1 MKQGGS
7 ARKDLASAP
16 AIAPPLHDHREIK
29 RCCKIVLPAI
39 EYPFPAAINAYAE
52 DANQGTIAWAHS
64 YGLMPSDPAGR
75 HRHEEYGYFAARVH
89 PNASRQTL
97 QIAADFIAWLFF
109 ADDHNDETETGIRID
124 WMTER
129 LARFS
134 AVLQGERPAR
144 SDSPLCHALFDLRTR
159 ASQWVHSSWMTQ
171 FKRSMIEYFAAGR
184 WECENRQLGAA
195 LSPATYLAMRPFTGA
210 VYPCFDLFA
219 VTDALRLPD
228 AAREHPVVQA
238 LRLRANNVI
247 SACNDIFSLEKELA
261 HGDMHNL
268 ALAILNEQ
276 RCSLQQAVDRAAA
289 WHDAEVGAYLA
300 LERSL
305 PSFGAVVDADLV
317 RYTGQWLFRRGKA
330 TIAVTM
336 NEDELAFYA
345 DVAARVFRKGGE
357 RARSDMIATLH
368 RLGLDN
374 AQAAEV
380 IAHAL
385 VHDVFNED
393 KSSKT
398 LAPPPSQSQST
409 EWKRRAG
416 FFAILQKTLPIV
428 VWELDLQGVLLS
440 MDGRGLEGTG
450 LGQEYFVGKS
460 ALEIFAG
467 EEFVKSL
474 QQAVTGQHVHV
485 IAEYGGIPWEMWCT
499 PIHDEH
505 GQLASVLGV
514 TLDISEAKRMEKEL
528 RAQLDLIEEQ
538 ARVIRTLSTPI
549 IEVWDGVLT
558 LPLLGFFD
566 SRRASAV
573 MENLLS
579 HIARTRAR
587 FAILDLTGVEVMDS
601 ETATHLLQ
609 LIEAI
614 RLLGAEGIITGIQP
628 NVSKTMVALG
638 LELKGIVTLANLRE
652 GLHRCIRL
660 MRNAAA

>member
-1 MKQGGS
+1 MVMTVFLIVRIGTPCEKRIISIRKCSRIAPLANASLVVSIRGSLDRLRRVTHMETYGERQAVALDERGSGGTVQNGGAEFAISGFSNKMKQGGS

-276 RCSLQQAVDRAAA
+276 RCSLQQAVERAAA

-305 PSFGAVVDADLV
+305 PSFGAVVDADLA
-317 RYTGQWLFRRGKA
+317 RY
-330 TIAVTM
+330 
-336 NEDELAFYA
+336 
-345 DVAARVFRKGGE
+345 
-357 RARSDMIATLH
+357 
-368 RLGLDN
+368 
-374 AQAAEV
+374 
-380 IAHAL
+380 
-385 VHDVFNED
+385 
-393 KSSKT
+393 
-398 LAPPPSQSQST
+398 
-409 EWKRRAG
+409 AG
-416 FFAILQKTLPIV
+416 
-428 VWELDLQGVLLS
+428 
-440 MDGRGLEGTG
+440 
-450 LGQEYFVGKS
+450 
-460 ALEIFAG
+460 
-467 EEFVKSL
+467 
-474 QQAVTGQHVHV
+474 
-485 IAEYGGIPWEMWCT
+485 C
-499 PIHDEH
+499 
-505 GQLASVLGV
+505 
-514 TLDISEAKRMEKEL
+514 L
-528 RAQLDLIEEQ
+528 RAWMRGNLDW
-538 ARVIRTLSTPI
+538 S
-549 IEVWDGVLT
+549 
-558 LPLLGFFD
+558 
-566 SRRASAV
+566 RASARYRI
-573 MENLLS
+573 S
-579 HIARTRAR
+579 ASSP
-587 FAILDLTGVEVMDS
+587 D
-601 ETATHLLQ
+601 ETTA
-609 LIEAI
+609 
-614 RLLGAEGIITGIQP
+614 
-628 NVSKTMVALG
+628 S
-638 LELKGIVTLANLRE
+638 
-652 GLHRCIRL
+652 
-660 MRNAAA
+660 